1 MAPLPSLSVTY
12 LVHVLACLGRC
23 FHIGD
28 GPLLR
33 PHLALAERHLPFIVK
48 IAFVAHQQERYAL
61 IVFHPQYLFSTKC
74 QEREGSMSNNLN
86 EIGLV
91 LLDSRV
97 CQWLTASKH
106 THTHIQHQ
114 YWSSHTWSHF
124 IIDKTAPAVTCR
136 WQRTTLSWE
145 QRRRE
150 RCLCCVELS
159 CFAHISNG
167 VNKGKGNLLSIVWVG
182 LYKG

>member
-74 QEREGSMSNNLN
+74 QEREGSMSNKLS

-114 YWSSHTWSHF
+114 YWSSHNWSHF

-150 RCLCCVELS
+150 RCLCCIELS

-182 LYKG
+182 LY

>member
-1 MAPLPSLSVTY
+1 MTVIDNINIPSTSTSQALSIVYVRAQIIDIDNIRSELHRQLPRQFHIGNPWHNLRNSPPSLIMAPLPSLSVTY

-74 QEREGSMSNNLN
+74 QEREGNMSNKLS

-91 LLDSRV
+91 LHDSRV
-97 CQWLTASKH
+97 CQ
-106 THTHIQHQ
+106 
-114 YWSSHTWSHF
+114 
-124 IIDKTAPAVTCR
+124 
-136 WQRTTLSWE
+136 
-145 QRRRE
+145 
-150 RCLCCVELS
+150 
-159 CFAHISNG
+159 
-167 VNKGKGNLLSIVWVG
+167 
-182 LYKG
+182 